1 MKFLPNEIPLS
12 TSYNLL
18 GITLTNFR
26 LQVLES
32 NDNYSNETII
42 FLEHISLIEK
52 KHVRKKWLFYSSIMF
67 IIVGFIFWWTV
78 KDIYAIYFFSVSAA
92 ISYMIYYFT
101 EKFYLLINLDS
112 GTNVKI
118 EIKDNLTS
126 DIDSLIYDVSLLKK
140 NSINEQFNL
149 NIKE

>member
-1 MKFLPNEIPLS
+1 
-12 TSYNLL
+12 
-18 GITLTNFR
+18 
-26 LQVLES
+26 
-32 NDNYSNETII
+32 
-42 FLEHISLIEK
+42 
-52 KHVRKKWLFYSSIMF
+52 
-67 IIVGFIFWWTV
+67 
-78 KDIYAIYFFSVSAA
+78 
-92 ISYMIYYFT
+92 MIYYFT